1 MTELNTPAY
10 LQDAKQLL
18 TDEGFTTSNV
28 WYHGTSSGLITS
40 ITNQGLVGGGDAAL
54 MKRMQSTLKTI
65 QAPAFTAEDPVFLTQ
80 SKELAYYWA
89 EQKAKSRNLY
99 FSNGETAVV
108 FAVTLSDDDNAK
120 VKTDAGGAAL
130 LMEPGNAYLTHLKEV
145 YKACGKELEEIN
157 PLKADRMD
165 YLNKLGLAYCAEPI
179 SKKAVTLLQGE

>member
-145 YKACGKELEEIN
+145 YKACGKKLEEIN

-179 SKKAVTLLQGE
+179 SKKAVALLQGE